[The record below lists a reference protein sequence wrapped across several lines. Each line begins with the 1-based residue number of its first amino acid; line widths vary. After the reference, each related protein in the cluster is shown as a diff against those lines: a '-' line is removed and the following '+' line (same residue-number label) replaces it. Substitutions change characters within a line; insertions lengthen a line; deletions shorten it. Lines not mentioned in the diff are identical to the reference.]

1 MPDRAGQWSH
11 WRVAGAGKGS
21 VRPALLAVMLLAAP
35 AMRCGGTGAAT
46 RQTPLPPTST
56 HSVLLKWA
64 PSTSAVVGY
73 NVYRATSQAGP
84 YTRLNAA
91 PVTSTQFR
99 DQNVALGA
107 TYYYATTSI
116 NAQGA
121 ESSYSNLVTVTIP
134 NS

>member
-1 MPDRAGQWSH
+1 M
-11 WRVAGAGKGS
+11 K
-21 VRPALLAVMLLAAP
+21 PALLAVMLLAAP
-35 AMRCGGTGAAT
+35 AMRCGGTAAT
-46 RQTPLPPTST
+46 RQTLLPAASPT

-107 TYYYATTSI
+107 TYYYATTSLD
-116 NAQGA
+116 ALGA

-134 NS
+134 NR